1 MSLAV
6 TLCTGAAIIG
16 SGLAHSRGALLAGL
30 PRGIVAGLPAAS
42 SPSDQVYQDLGALH
56 GMGQILDGSRPLAKY
71 LRSAAMLAGPRCEAQ
86 VFRDALRALENSGP
100 AWTGVAPFP
109 FSNPEAVRWLAAATE
124 AYSPERAKNIC
135 QVAGISTGN
144 VYFQQGARGLWTSIA
159 ESAANQGKLRALFD
173 YTVRDDSA
181 AAIFREWRS

>member
-1 MSLAV
+1 MKEQTIAKMVKAGVGQDRAEKFYALFLSAMCGGIEPEAGD
-6 TLCTGAAIIG
+6 TFTREDIAAAFPG
-16 SGLAHSRGALLAGL
+16 
-30 PRGIVAGLPAAS
+30 
-42 SPSDQVYQDLGALH
+42 
-56 GMGQILDGSRPLAKY
+56 
-71 LRSAAMLAGPRCEAQ
+71 
-86 VFRDALRALENSGP
+86 NGP